1 MYLVVKTSLE
11 EVEKKGSL
19 YEAGR
24 GHWYIN
30 PFKAEKCSHAIITL
44 RGSRK
49 IKAVYKISD
58 WKKTFS
64 HRYQFEGV
72 ADIPLSRALVGKFLN
87 SNLFKRGQRNPVSYI
102 EENNLLE
109 NYPFN

>member
-11 EVEKKGSL
+11 EVEKQGSL

-30 PFKAEKCSHAIITL
+30 PFKAERCSHAIITL

-49 IKAVYKISD
+49 VKAVYKIND
-58 WKKTFS
+58 WKKTLP
-64 HRYQFEGV
+64 HRYQFNG
-72 ADIPLSRALVGKFLN
+72 APDTSLNNALVGKTLN
-87 SNLFKRGQRNPVSYI
+87 SKLFKKGQRNPISYV
-102 EENNLLE
+102 EENSLLE
-109 NYPFN
+109 N